1 MVTTTFFETNKE
13 KACKY
18 FLTTLLLTEKE
29 GSETDGLFALDFS
42 GKIEILSAHIAL
54 LCDVHSVGMKQ
65 KICISSFS
73 HTLYGG
79 RHE

>member
-29 GSETDGLFALDFS
+29 GSGTDGLFALDFS
-42 GKIEILSAHIAL
+42 VKIEILSAHTA
-54 LCDVHSVGMKQ
+54 
-65 KICISSFS
+65 
-73 HTLYGG
+73 YA
-79 RHE
+79 